1 MMTIHPMNGTGGTA
15 LPCIWMQAGVVPRRI
30 CTNAYEC
37 TACHYDRAL
46 RRAARENRLLR
57 EAGKTPGGKRGGIVS
72 WKDKLKALAPWQ
84 RPCLHHMKGRIAFRA
99 CSHDYLCGNCDFDQY
114 FNDQFTVFAVVRSVD
129 VLDVKGVK
137 LPQGYYLHPG
147 HCWVKIEED
156 ATVRIGLDDFA
167 LRVLGPLD
175 RIEAPLIGKEFTQDT
190 AAIAL
195 SRGAYSARALA
206 PVGGVVTDV
215 NPALRERGSIANAD
229 PYTEGW
235 VLRVHAGNLRQD
247 LRRLMIGEQASGFL
261 DQEIERLYQ
270 VIEEKTGPL
279 ATDGGHLGSDIFG
292 QLPQLGWETLAAAFL
307 RT

>member
-1 MMTIHPMNGTGGTA
+1 MSLQLSATVSRATS
-15 LPCIWMQAGVVPRRI
+15 PCIWMQAGVVKHKL
-30 CTNAYEC
+30 CTMGYEC
-37 TACHYDRAL
+37 TECHFDRAL
-46 RRAARENRLLR
+46 RRIASDNQRRRLQ
-57 EAGKTPGGKRGGIVS
+57 EEPPRGRRGAIVS
-72 WKDKLKALAPWQ
+72 WQEKLKLLPPWK
-84 RPCLHHMKGRIAFRA
+84 RPCLHHLKNRIAFRA
-99 CSHDYLCGNCDFDQY
+99 CTDDYLCGKCDFDQY
-114 FNDQFTVFAVVRSVD
+114 FNDQFTVFAVVRPVD

-137 LPQGYYLHPG
+137 LPQGYYLHRG
-147 HCWVKIEED
+147 HCWAKIEED

-215 NPALRERGSIANAD
+215 NPRLRERGSLANAD

-247 LRRLMIGEQASGFL
+247 LRRLMIGEQACGFL

-270 VIEEKTGPL
+270 VIEEKAGPL

-292 QLPQLGWETLAAAFL
+292 HLPQLGWGALTAAFL
-307 RT
+307 HT